1 MFDKKVNSEKKPS
14 NSPGALLR
22 WGREQRNLSIEEIA
36 SELHLTKVRV
46 IAIEEDDFSSF
57 SGETFVRG
65 YLRLYA
71 RVIGIDEKEVVGLID
86 PDLLSHNMAQQR
98 FVQPVVRHVG
108 MNHTGLKLAT
118 WVIAIVF
125 VGLLLV
131 WWLDRDDGLDER
143 IPLNSEGTTRM
154 AESVEGVS
162 DLAEP
167 VTAQPQPAYGRVC

>member
-1 MFDKKVNSEKKPS
+1 M
-14 NSPGALLR
+14 
-22 WGREQRNLSIEEIA
+22 
-36 SELHLTKVRV
+36 
-46 IAIEEDDFSSF
+46 
-57 SGETFVRG
+57 
-65 YLRLYA
+65 
-71 RVIGIDEKEVVGLID
+71 IGIDEKEVVGLID

-98 FVQPVVRHVG
+98 FVQPVVSHVG

-167 VTAQPQPAYGRVC
+167 VTAQPQPEKHHRVQILLSLSRPLPSRRDQPKALNLLRQ